1 MKLRE
6 GLKGEMGGGEEGNLG
21 ERVREE
27 AFEAIATLVPIE
39 FDSRVF
45 SPFEA
50 VAVQSDDI
58 DIGRK
63 EYPI

>member
-1 MKLRE
+1 
-6 GLKGEMGGGEEGNLG
+6 MGGGGGG
-21 ERVREE
+21 ELRGRVREE
-27 AFEAIATLVPIE
+27 AFEAIAPLVLIE

-63 EYPI
+63 KYPI

>member
-1 MKLRE
+1 M
-6 GLKGEMGGGEEGNLG
+6 
-21 ERVREE
+21 REE
-27 AFEAIATLVPIE
+27 AFEAIATLVLIE
-39 FDSRVF
+39 FDSRIF

-63 EYPI
+63 SIPSDQHMH